1 MATKPK
7 IDATEKTVLDAGTAE
22 QQAAVL
28 RTAGQRRVNLTWE
41 ITQAI
46 VAIVLTT
53 GVLIVAAIL
62 IIRGDARAS
71 DALLLLSNAF
81 FMIISQYF
89 TRTNHT
95 RTGGVHKDD
104 EGR

>member
-1 MATKPK
+1 MAELQPEITNTK
-7 IDATEKTVLDAGTAE
+7 TAAE
-22 QQAAVL
+22 QAAVL

-46 VAIVLTT
+46 VAVVLTT
-53 GVLIVAAIL
+53 GVLIVAGIL

-95 RTGGVHKDD
+95 KVGGVQKED